1 MTKPLAI
8 TCLLCEP
15 TKKLKFSSCTGFM
28 AEIQKFQSLNP
39 VPNLELLHLLGN
51 GINSAYNWYK

>member
-1 MTKPLAI
+1 MVGWLQRVQASGD
-8 TCLLCEP
+8 CERYV
-15 TKKLKFSSCTGFM
+15 

>member
-1 MTKPLAI
+1 MAADDRKPLVMSLRWLAAAAF
-8 TCLLCEP
+8 CRYV
-15 TKKLKFSSCTGFM
+15 